1 MVGTFLINLIQ
12 VRLGDHDLASN
23 TDTTIVKDVK
33 VKWIFSHENYR
44 PSTGSFNNDIAVLE
58 LEEEVD
64 LNVYTPACLA
74 KTSDAT
80 TFNGKNALVYGWG
93 TTSSGGSSSSKLL
106 ELEVPVVDKAACA
119 LVMGPMEDGQIC
131 AVGYIGDICAG
142 GGSGGPLSYE
152 SNGQHVLIGDVSYGD
167 GCGKEVRRVLVM
179 MCV

>member
-1 MVGTFLINLIQ
+1 MVGTFLINLVQ

-33 VKWIFSHENYR
+33 VKKIFNHENYN
-44 PSTGSFNNDIAVLE
+44 PGKGSLNNDIAVLE

-64 LNVYTPACLA
+64 LKVYTPACLA

-93 TTSSGGSSSSKLL
+93 TASSGGSSSSKLL
-106 ELEVPVVDKAACA
+106 EVEVPVVDKATCSA
-119 LVMGPMEDGQIC
+119 VMGPMEDGQIC
-131 AVGYIGDICAG
+131 AGGVKDKAACLGD
-142 GGSGGPLSYE
+142 SGGPLSYE

-167 GCGKEVRRVLVM
+167 GCGKEVRRVLVIM
-179 MCV
+179 FV